1 MLERFDLEFKA
12 ILERQLLLKL
22 RGDDGQGGL
31 YRGILSCEDMNA
43 FNRTRGEI
51 QAYEHMLE
59 LMTEVAKRMN
69 ENEQP
74 MHYASGVR
82 ARRFPG

>member
-12 ILERQLLLKL
+12 IMERQLLTLL

-31 YRGILSCEDMNA
+31 YRGLLSSVDFNA
-43 FNRTRGEI
+43 FTHTKATI
-51 QAYEHMLE
+51 IAYENVLKTMN
-59 LMTEVAKRMN
+59 EVAKHMN

-74 MHYASGVR
+74 MR
-82 ARRFPG
+82 IARGMSR

>member
-22 RGDDGQGGL
+22 RGEDGQGGL
-31 YRGILSCEDMNA
+31 YKGLLSCADWDA
-43 FNRTRGEI
+43 VNRTRGEI

-59 LMTEVAKRMN
+59 LMQEVAKRMN
-69 ENEQP
+69 ENEEP
-74 MHYASGVR
+74 MRYARGM
-82 ARRFPG
+82 AR

>member
-22 RGDDGQGGL
+22 RGEDGQGGL
-31 YRGILSCEDMNA
+31 YRGLVSCADWDA
-43 FNRTRGEI
+43 VNRTKGEI
-51 QAYEHMLE
+51 LACEQMLL

-69 ENEQP
+69 ENEEP
-74 MHYASGVR
+74 VR
-82 ARRFPG
+82 VARGFPR

>member
-12 ILERQLLLKL
+12 VMERQLLMLL

-31 YRGILSCEDMNA
+31 YRGLLSCPDFDA
-43 FNRTRGEI
+43 FTHTKATI
-51 QAYEHMLE
+51 IAYENVLKTMN
-59 LMTEVAKRMN
+59 EVAKNMN

-74 MHYASGVR
+74 VPYK
-82 ARRFPG
+82 RFR

>member
-22 RGDDGQGGL
+22 RGEDGQGGL
-31 YRGILSCEDMNA
+31 YRGILSCEDMSA

-51 QAYEHMLE
+51 QAYEAVLGFME
-59 LMTEVAKRMN
+59 DVAKRMN
-69 ENEQP
+69 ENEEP
-74 MHYASGVR
+74 VR
-82 ARRFPG
+82 YGHAVRGFSR